1 MKKTTWLTTAFT
13 TSAICLLG
21 YFGFANPQLAK
32 AASGDL
38 TGVYGCMWNKN
49 GSGLD
54 AIREGNY
61 NSISATVLID
71 FDQGEVNVYGAGVT
85 RYGTTSAGY
94 VSFHVT
100 ASVTQARGNSAYD
113 HIVTTTQT
121 SGNSIG
127 AMNVWRMVAVNG
139 GNTLFGVAPVEEAT
153 NLTTAPTSTTDPR
166 TMVCQKV

>member
-21 YFGFANPQLAK
+21 YFGFANPQPAK

-54 AIREGNY
+54 AIRESNY
-61 NSISATVLID
+61 YSISATVLID
-71 FDQGEVNVYGAGVT
+71 FDQGEVNSYGAGVT

-94 VSFHVT
+94 LSFNAT
-100 ASVTQARGNSAYD
+100 ASLTQSRGNSAYD

-121 SGNSIG
+121 SGSG
-127 AMNVWRMVAVNG
+127 AGTVNVWRMLAVNG
-139 GNTLFGVAPVEEAT
+139 GNTLFAVAPVEAAT
-153 NLTTAPTSTTDPR
+153 DPGNPQTSNTDPR